1 MSQKTLVYWYYNIT
15 TVVLHKTS
23 KNTYIHY
30 YIIYYYDG
38 RRYLGRHEGT
48 VKTVTTNCGGA
59 GWRGTGVTEADP
71 KDCYRR
77 RVGTR
82 ACVCVWKSSNKQWR
96 QWRLQCRS
104 EEHGFFLGRAPPLI
118 STAVQYLQ
126 RDTPPL
132 PLVRLFLQSIFLRV
146 SCIGISTLH
155 THTQV

>member
-1 MSQKTLVYWYYNIT
+1 MYWYYNIT

-82 ACVCVWKSSNKQWR
+82 ARVCVCRRAATSSGGSGGYSAGPR
-96 QWRLQCRS
+96 STGFSSVARL
-104 EEHGFFLGRAPPLI
+104 H
-118 STAVQYLQ
+118 
-126 RDTPPL
+126 
-132 PLVRLFLQSIFLRV
+132 
-146 SCIGISTLH
+146 
-155 THTQV
+155 